1 MQQYSV
7 HCPLWELLL
16 MRTLDAIATDCDPH
30 THLSDIKLD
39 LEEAFD
45 PKRVSLRSQVLWERV

>member
-1 MQQYSV
+1 VQQYSV

-45 PKRVSLRSQVLWERV
+45 LKRVSLRYQALWERA